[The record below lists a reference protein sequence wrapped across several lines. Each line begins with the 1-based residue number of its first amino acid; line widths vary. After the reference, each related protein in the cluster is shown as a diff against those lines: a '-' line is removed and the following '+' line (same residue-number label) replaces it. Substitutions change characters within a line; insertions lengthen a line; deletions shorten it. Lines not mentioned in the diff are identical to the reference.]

1 MNTMDNI
8 YQNIFSICLKAEKQT
23 KIVELKSEELNS

>member
-1 MNTMDNI
+1 MSTMDNI
-8 YQNIFSICLKAEKQT
+8 YQHIFATCLKAEKQT